1 MFCRKVHLPIVN
13 VAKRWHLLQ
22 LFRRQIN
29 VIVGLKLLTTGT
41 NLTTVMYAEKEIKFG
56 LKLGRMDIVIAT
68 HTYTLL
74 VRKKP
79 EH

>member
-1 MFCRKVHLPIVN
+1 MAFTSVI
-13 VAKRWHLLQ
+13 Q
-22 LFRRQIN
+22 ETN

-41 NLTTVMYAEKEIKFG
+41 NLTTVMYAGKKIKFG
-56 LKLGRMDIVIAT
+56 LKLGRMDTGIAT